1 MGGGNSGIYYA
12 SKGFT
17 DSSDVSFSLTDIE
30 GDELPNINDLI
41 INYNSSNELR
51 DGFYKVITTDIINN
65 TVETT
70 YLPVGGGGTGGSG
83 SAGGGK
89 ILITPITPI
98 TGITTSEKGYKIKYS
113 LEAYNNAD

>member
-12 SKGFT
+12 HKSFT
-17 DSSDVSFSLTDIE
+17 DSSDISFTLNDIE

-51 DGFYKVITTDIINN
+51 DGFYKVITVDVINN
-65 TVETT
+65 VVETT
-70 YLPVGGGGTGGSG
+70 YLPVGGGTGGSS

-89 ILITPITPI
+89 ILITPITPM

-113 LEAYNNAD
+113 PS